1 MKVKLIFQKSSLEDF
16 TNEINDFITNKHVID
31 IKFSTCAD
39 EDNLY
44 KDVLIMY
51 EED

>member
-1 MKVKLIFQKSSLEDF
+1 MKVKLIFQKCTLEDF

-31 IKFSTCAD
+31 IKFSTCVD
-39 EDNLY
+39 EDDIY
-44 KDVLIMY
+44 RDVLIMY